1 MRGRGLGQVGRG
13 LRVEGSSQ
21 RRCLRSL
28 RPPGVASRSG
38 VGVRPQAGVPTPG
51 PHPLILLPHL
61 VQSSCVPLMNP
72 FWQENVTVSDS
83 SRQLLSEFG
92 RIGFGGV
99 LSLDTG
105 FGALLQRA
113 GLGSCGGGSWCQ
125 RGSGDKRRGQASLV
139 PQLTLCGLGFIRQ
152 TLIAGFLC
160 ARHCADD

>member
-1 MRGRGLGQVGRG
+1 MRGRGLGQVGSG
-13 LRVEGSSQ
+13 LRVEGSSR
-21 RRCLRSL
+21 RRCLSTIRL
-28 RPPGVASRSG
+28 PGVASRWG
-38 VGVRPQAGVPTPG
+38 VGMRPRAGVPTPG

-83 SRQLLSEFG
+83 SRQLLSESGRMGFG
-92 RIGFGGV
+92 RVPGR
-99 LSLDTG
+99 DTG

-113 GLGSCGGGSWCQ
+113 GLGSCGGGSWYQ
-125 RGSGDKRRGQASLV
+125 RGSGDGRRGQASLV

-160 ARHCADD
+160 ARHRAAD